1 MQKLAKR
8 EEQIMQI
15 VWKLEKVY
23 IKDVIE
29 ELPEPKPHYNTVA
42 TMVKILKDKG
52 FLTDEKFGNT
62 FQYAPLVTLEDYRKQ
77 DVENI
82 KQKYFGNSF
91 KKMITH
97 FAKEE
102 KMSDAEIDEI
112 IKIIK
117 SEKSSK
123 S

>member
-15 VWKLEKVY
+15 VWKLEKAF
-23 IKDVIE
+23 IKEIIE

-42 TMVKILKDKG
+42 TMVKILKTKG
-52 FLTDEKFGNT
+52 FLSDEKLGNT
-62 FQYAPLVTLEDYRKQ
+62 YRYSPLVKLEEYRKQ
-77 DVENI
+77 DMANI

-102 KMSDAEIDEI
+102 KLSEGEIDEI
-112 IKIIK
+112 MKIIK
-117 SEKSSK
+117 AKNNS
-123 S
+123 

>member
-15 VWKLEKVY
+15 VWKLEKAF
-23 IKDVIE
+23 IKDIIE
-29 ELPEPKPHYNTVA
+29 ELPEPKPHYNTIA

-62 FQYAPLVTLEDYRKQ
+62 FQYCPQVSLEEYRKL

-82 KQKYFGNSF
+82 KQKYFDNSF
-91 KKMITH
+91 KTMITH

-102 KMSDAEIDEI
+102 NMSDAEIDEI
-112 IKIIK
+112 VKIIK
-117 SEKSSK
+117 SGKSSK
-123 S
+123 P